1 MKNKLE
7 RNKLLSGRKKVDR
20 FRRHWGRTVRLG
32 EGLAMELIQGDI
44 KYNSGFLACTTE
56 VKELE
61 KKNRFERK
69 NGTWVWL
76 DIRCF

>member
-1 MKNKLE
+1 M
-7 RNKLLSGRKKVDR
+7 DR
-20 FRRHWGRTVRLG
+20 FRRNWGSTVRLG

-61 KKNRFERK
+61 KKNRFGRK
-69 NGTWVWL
+69 NVIWVSL

>member
-1 MKNKLE
+1 M
-7 RNKLLSGRKKVDR
+7 DR
-20 FRRHWGRTVRLG
+20 FRRHWGSTVRLG
-32 EGLAMELIQGDI
+32 EGLAMELIHGDI

-61 KKNRFERK
+61 KKNKFGRK
-69 NGTWVWL
+69 NVIWVWL

>member
-1 MKNKLE
+1 
-7 RNKLLSGRKKVDR
+7 
-20 FRRHWGRTVRLG
+20 
-32 EGLAMELIQGDI
+32 MELIQGDI

-61 KKNRFERK
+61 KKNRFGRR
-69 NGTWVWL
+69 NVIWVSL